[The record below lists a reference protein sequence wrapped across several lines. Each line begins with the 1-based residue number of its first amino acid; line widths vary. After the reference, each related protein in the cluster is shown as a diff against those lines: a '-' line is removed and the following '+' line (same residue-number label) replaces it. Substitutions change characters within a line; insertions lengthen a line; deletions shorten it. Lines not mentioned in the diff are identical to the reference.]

1 MKIGIASDHQGYK
14 LKTKLIAYLK
24 NKNIEVIDYGTNNE
38 ESTDYPDY
46 AFKIGEEINNNNI
59 SKGIL
64 ICGSGIGMSI
74 ACNKVKGIRCAKVDN
89 VEEAYMTRKD
99 NDANVIAL
107 SKKVSFWTSKKII
120 NTFLNTDYANIE
132 RYNRR
137 LDKIK
142 EYENK

>member
-14 LKTKLIAYLK
+14 LKRKLIKYLK
-24 NKNIEVIDYGTNNE
+24 NNDFEVIDYGTNSE
-38 ESTDYPDY
+38 ESADYPDY
-46 AFKIGEEINNNNI
+46 AFKIGEEIVNNNI

-74 ACNKVKGIRCAKVDN
+74 ACNKVRGIRCAKVDS
-89 VEEAYMTRKD
+89 VDEAYMTRKD

-107 SKKVSFWTSKKII
+107 SKKNTFWNAKKII
-120 NTFLNTDYANIE
+120 NTFISTEYADIE

-137 LDKIK
+137 LNKIK